1 MEELLKQGVGILR
14 GMWRF
19 RWWGLALTWV
29 SGVLAA
35 FVIYTMPDRYESTA
49 RVFVDTQSVLRPLM
63 SGLAVQPNLDQQVAI
78 LSRTLI
84 TRPNVEKLINMADL
98 NLQVDSPAERERLI
112 NDLMGALRI
121 GSTGRDN
128 LFTLAY
134 QNGDPQRA
142 QRVVQALLS
151 LFVESGLVSKR
162 QDTDAARRFIEEQIR
177 HYEEKLTAAENR
189 LKDFRLRNMALL
201 GAGAGGDY
209 LSQVGAVRA
218 QLDQARLE
226 LREAINSRDALRRQM
241 QGEDPVLLPPQS
253 AVGASVSIPELDG
266 RIDAMRKSLDTLLQ
280 RFTEEHPDVIG
291 ARRVI
296 EDLEAQKRKEIELRR
311 QAGIGQFGTL
321 ETNPVYQQLRMLLS
335 ETEARVASLQA
346 RVSEY
351 EGRLA
356 SLRASAEMLPRIE
369 AEMAQLN
376 RDYEVHKR
384 NYETLVQRRESANI
398 SVQMDAQSGIGEFR
412 VIDPPSL
419 PTKPAAPN
427 RALLMLLAS
436 LAAVGVGVALTFLI
450 SQLRPSFADGR
461 TLREVTG
468 LPVLGVVSRLRDP
481 QRETRERR
489 GRYMF
494 AGGVAGYAGAVAA
507 VTVALTMLQG

>member
-1 MEELLKQGVGILR
+1 MEDLVRQGVGILR

-29 SGVLAA
+29 AGALAA
-35 FVIYTMPDRYESTA
+35 VVIYTMPDRYESTA
-49 RVFVDTQSVLRPLM
+49 RVYVDTQSVLRPLM
-63 SGLAVQPNLDQQVAI
+63 SGLAVQPNLDQQIAI

-98 NLQVDSPAERERLI
+98 NLEVNTPAQREQLI
-112 NDLMGALRI
+112 ADLTDGLRI
-121 GSTGRDN
+121 GGTGRDN

-134 QNGDPQRA
+134 QDGDPQRA
-142 QRVVQALLS
+142 QRVVQALMS
-151 LFVESGLVSKR
+151 LFVESGLISKR

-177 HYEEKLTAAENR
+177 SYEEKLSAAENR
-189 LKDFRLRNMALL
+189 LKDFRLRNMGLL
-201 GAGAGGDY
+201 GAGGGGDY
-209 LSQVGAVRA
+209 VSQLGGVRA
-218 QLDQARLE
+218 QLEQARLE
-226 LREAINSRDALRRQM
+226 LREAINSRDSLQRQL
-241 QGEDPVLLPPQS
+241 QGEEPVLLPQTPNGS
-253 AVGASVSIPELDG
+253 GVSIPEIDG
-266 RIDAMRKSLDTLLQ
+266 RIDAMRKTLDSLLQ
-280 RFTEEHPDVIG
+280 RYTEEHPDVIG
-291 ARRVI
+291 TRRVI
-296 EDLEAQKRKEIELRR
+296 EDLEAQKVKEIELRR
-311 QAGIGQFGTL
+311 QAGGGQFGSL
-321 ETNPVYQQLRMLLS
+321 NANPVYQQLRLVLS

-351 EGRLA
+351 EGRLED
-356 SLRASAEMLPRIE
+356 LRASAELLPKIE

-398 SVQMDAQSGIGEFR
+398 SVEMDAQSGIGEFR

-427 RALLMLLAS
+427 RVLLMLFAS
-436 LAAVGVGVALTFLI
+436 LAALGAGAALTFLI
-450 SQLRPSFADGR
+450 SQLRPTFADGR

-468 LPVLGVVSRLRDP
+468 IPVLGAVSMLHDR

-489 GRYMF
+489 GRYAF
-494 AGGVAGYAGAVAA
+494 AGGLAGYASAVAV
-507 VTVALTMLQG
+507 VTVALNMLQG